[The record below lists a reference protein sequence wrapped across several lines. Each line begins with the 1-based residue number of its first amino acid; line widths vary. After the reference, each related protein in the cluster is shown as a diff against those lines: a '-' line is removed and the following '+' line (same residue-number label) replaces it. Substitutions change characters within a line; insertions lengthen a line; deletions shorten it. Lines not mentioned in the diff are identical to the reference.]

1 MAKTQQIWMGEV
13 CAVTARGSARAS
25 VVFSR
30 QEDTKGT
37 SQPQRRPLSFEAPA
51 VKRPDEEQER
61 HKEMVARIQ
70 HISS

>member
-1 MAKTQQIWMGEV
+1 MAKTQEILMGDV
-13 CAVTARGSARAS
+13 QAVTARGSACGS

-37 SQPQRRPLSFEAPA
+37 SQPQRRPLRLEAPA
-51 VKRPDEEQER
+51 VKRPDEEQEC